1 MNCIIMQLMLIV
13 CRDIIKVSK
22 LLGEEHT
29 QGPRRY
35 SVVPQECLSVTTGWW
50 WGGGVHGTSHSHPGF
65 CVLGSVMAQHV
76 RYNGHSDD
84 GTCTKFSASSFHF

>member
-35 SVVPQECLSVTTGWW
+35 SVVPQECLSVTMGGWW
-50 WGGGVHGTSHSHPGF
+50 WGRGAWHLTLAPWF
-65 CVLGSVMAQHV
+65 LCI
-76 RYNGHSDD
+76 RKCD
-84 GTCTKFSASSFHF
+84 GTACQVQRSLR